1 MNDFSTILVA
11 ISIPEWEKENQI
23 KTFDQMLKRAMNT
36 GSWKAL
42 AGPAGEGTTV
52 GIFLTS

>member
-1 MNDFSTILVA
+1 MNDFSTILAA

-36 GSWKAL
+36 GS
-42 AGPAGEGTTV
+42 
-52 GIFLTS
+52 